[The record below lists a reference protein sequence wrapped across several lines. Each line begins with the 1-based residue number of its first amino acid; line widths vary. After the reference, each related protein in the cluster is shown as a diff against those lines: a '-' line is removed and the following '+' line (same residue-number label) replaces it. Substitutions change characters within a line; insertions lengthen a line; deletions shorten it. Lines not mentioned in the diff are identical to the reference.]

1 MSCICDVCVRVLRLL
16 TGAWRE
22 HPFSCQM
29 RIAMCIARVCR
40 VGPAGRWWVV
50 VGGDSDAGDRWGPT
64 ATPTAADRLTAV
76 RARGAGGGAERQR
89 EAAGNGE
96 TVKLKLKRP

>member
-1 MSCICDVCVRVLRLL
+1 M
-16 TGAWRE
+16 
-22 HPFSCQM
+22 
-29 RIAMCIARVCR
+29 
-40 VGPAGRWWVV
+40 
-50 VGGDSDAGDRWGPT
+50 GGDSDAGDRWGPT

-96 TVKLKLKRP
+96 TARETQTEKAVGKRSKTGGLNANHAHLEPLG